1 MFAFVTVLHVIVCVA
16 LIMIVLLQTGKGAE
30 MGAAFGG
37 STQTVFGSS
46 GPAGFLNKLTTGVAV
61 FFMITSLT
69 LCYLSGRLPIPT
81 IMEQPAEQTEQ
92 AVPATEAI
100 PVAPVAA
107 GGEAQPES
115 LPVPVAPV
123 AAGGEAQPESLPVPV
138 APVAAG
144 GEAQPESLPE

>member
-1 MFAFVTVLHVIVCVA
+1 MFAFATVLHVIVCVA

-69 LCYLSGRLPIPT
+69 LCYMSGRLPIPT
-81 IMEQPAEQTEQ
+81 IMEQPAEQ

-107 GGEAQPES
+107 GGETQPES
-115 LPVPVAPV
+115 LPVPAP
-123 AAGGEAQPESLPVPV
+123 
-138 APVAAG
+138 PVAAG

>member
-1 MFAFVTVLHVIVCVA
+1 MFGFVTVLHVIVCVA

-46 GPAGFLNKLTTGVAV
+46 GPAGFLNKLTTGVAI
-61 FFMITSLT
+61 FFMITSLS

-92 AVPATEAI
+92 AVPATEAM
-100 PVAPVAA
+100 PVT
-107 GGEAQPES
+107 ES
-115 LPVPVAPV
+115 LPATGEMPATAEVPVAPV
-123 AAGGEAQPESLPVPV
+123 AAEG
-138 APVAAG
+138 
-144 GEAQPESLPE
+144 

>member
-1 MFAFVTVLHVIVCVA
+1 MFAFVTVLHVIVCIA

-46 GPAGFLNKLTTGVAV
+46 GPAGFLNKLTTGVAI
-61 FFMITSLT
+61 FFMITSLS

-81 IMEQPAEQTEQ
+81 IMEQPAEQ
-92 AVPATEAI
+92 AVPATEAMPVTESLPATGEMPATAEV

-107 GGEAQPES
+107 EGEAQPES
-115 LPVPVAPV
+115 LPK
-123 AAGGEAQPESLPVPV
+123 
-138 APVAAG
+138 
-144 GEAQPESLPE
+144 

>member
-1 MFAFVTVLHVIVCVA
+1 MFGFVTVLHVIVCIA

-46 GPAGFLNKLTTGVAV
+46 GPAGFLNKLTTAVAI
-61 FFMITSLT
+61 FFMITSLS

-81 IMEQPAEQTEQ
+81 IMEQKAEQTEQ
-92 AVPATEAI
+92 GMPVTVEA

-107 GGEAQPES
+107 EGEAPAAPVAGEETIPAAPVAAEGEAQPET
-115 LPVPVAPV
+115 
-123 AAGGEAQPESLPVPV
+123 
-138 APVAAG
+138 
-144 GEAQPESLPE
+144 LPE

>member
-1 MFAFVTVLHVIVCVA
+1 MFAFVTVLHVIVCIA

-46 GPAGFLNKLTTGVAV
+46 GPAGFLNKLTTGVAI
-61 FFMITSLT
+61 FFMITSLS

-81 IMEQPAEQTEQ
+81 IMEQPAEQIEQ
-92 AVPATEAI
+92 AVPATEAM
-100 PVAPVAA
+100 PVT
-107 GGEAQPES
+107 ES
-115 LPVPVAPV
+115 LPATGEMPATAEVPVAPV
-123 AAGGEAQPESLPVPV
+123 AAE
-138 APVAAG
+138 